1 MSLQLESYLWAKSRK
16 KLEPKYWKI
25 HNFMKSFNYL
35 TKYTFITFSFKLVKL
50 WTDENETGWPALTE
64 FRWNTVD
71 RYEFLGNFE
80 ALAGNVKYCIGHII
94 WRNVPKLI
102 NRSYLAWFD
111 LRVPKVDLFGFVPI
125 RFAWLPSL
133 HILFML
139 GIGSN
144 VGAKSVFEFCFGKQ
158 VKVKCAKF
166 KFI

>member
-1 MSLQLESYLWAKSRK
+1 MNLQLESYLWAKSRK

-80 ALAGNVKYCIGHII
+80 ALTGNVKYCIGHII
-94 WRNVPKLI
+94 WRNASKLI
-102 NRSYLAWFD
+102 NRSYIVAYSWINMVRFESTESWFIWICSDSFRLTALVAYLVYAWYRKQRWCQLCF
-111 LRVPKVDLFGFVPI
+111 
-125 RFAWLPSL
+125 W
-133 HILFML
+133 ILFWL
-139 GIGSN
+139 AGQS
-144 VGAKSVFEFCFGKQ
+144 K
-158 VKVKCAKF
+158 
-166 KFI
+166 